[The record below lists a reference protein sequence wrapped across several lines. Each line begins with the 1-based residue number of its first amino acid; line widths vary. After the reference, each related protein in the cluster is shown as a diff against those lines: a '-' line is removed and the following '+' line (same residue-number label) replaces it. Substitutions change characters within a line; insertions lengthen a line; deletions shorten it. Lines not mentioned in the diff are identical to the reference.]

1 MAGLNR
7 RAFLARSAALSGL
20 VALPSVLASRPSL
33 AGGNVVWGT
42 NEAYAR
48 DLYFEKFREMN
59 DIDLDFAYFA
69 DPAEVVTKLQAG
81 GAGVDVLLDG
91 SYHVEISHA
100 AGVLKPLNTANI
112 GNWEHVVPAFREADG
127 LFFEGQQY
135 GVPFAWGTDSIA
147 YRADLTG
154 GPVDD
159 LAALFEGEFA
169 GRIGMPAGLFES
181 LVVGAMYLGIE
192 KPFSMSKDELDAVVD
207 LLIKQKPMVRTYWD
221 QLGDLTQ
228 QLATGEVAVAWAWE
242 PVLELQKDGID
253 VQWGFP
259 KQGQLAWYDA
269 CYLTI
274 EAEGERQAAA
284 EALIDYVIGD
294 TYGVLLGAEVGYR
307 TASSAAIANME
318 PGLRETLAVE
328 DPMGYLAGAALVPD
342 TQRSRCLPGGVGQ
355 GPERLIPR
363 AFTALRLLS
372 PSCDALASRHGPVGG
387 RDAVARDVAPVLCAS
402 PVFSRRSVAA

>member
-1 MAGLNR
+1 MTGLNR

-20 VALPSVLASRPSL
+20 VALPTALASRSSH
-33 AGGNVVWGT
+33 AGGSVVWGT

-59 DIDLDFAYFA
+59 DVDLQFSYFA

-91 SYHVEISHA
+91 SYHVEISYA
-100 AGVLKPLNTANI
+100 AGVLKPLNMTNI
-112 GNWEHVVPAFREADG
+112 GNWEHVVPAFRDADG
-127 LFFEGQQY
+127 LFFDGQQY

-159 LAALFEGEFA
+159 LAALFEGDFA

-181 LVVGAMYLGIE
+181 LIVAAMYLGIE

-207 LLIKQKPMVRTYWD
+207 LLIKQKPAVRTYWD

-228 QLATGEVAVAWAWE
+228 QLATGEVVAAWSWE

-253 VQWGFP
+253 VRWGFP

-294 TYGVLLGAEVGYR
+294 TYGVLLGSEVGYR
-307 TASSAAIANME
+307 TASSAAIANMDAD
-318 PGLRETLAVE
+318 LRKTLAIE
-328 DPMGYLAGAALVPD
+328 DPMGYLAGASWFLTPQDPD
-342 TQRSRCLPGGVGQ
+342 AYQEAWDR
-355 GPERLIPR
+355 
-363 AFTALRLLS
+363 
-372 PSCDALASRHGPVGG
+372 
-387 RDAVARDVAPVLCAS
+387 VLNA
-402 PVFSRRSVAA
+402 

>member
-1 MAGLNR
+1 MTGMNR
-7 RAFLARSAALSGL
+7 RSFLARSAALSGL
-20 VALPSVLASRPSL
+20 AALPAVLASRPSW
-33 AGGNVVWGT
+33 AGGSVVWGT

-48 DLYFEKFREMN
+48 DLYFEKFREMH
-59 DIDLDFAYFA
+59 DIDLQFNYFA

-100 AGVLKPLNTANI
+100 AGVLKPLNMANI
-112 GNWEHVVPAFREADG
+112 SNWEHVVPAFRDADG
-127 LFFEGQQY
+127 LFFDGQQY

-159 LAALFEGEFA
+159 LEALFGSEFA

-181 LVVGAMYLGIE
+181 LVVAAMYLGIP
-192 KPFSMSKDELDAVVD
+192 KPFSMSKDEMDAVVD

-228 QLATGEVAVAWAWE
+228 QLATGEVAVAWSWE
-242 PVLELQKDGID
+242 PVLELRKDGID
-253 VQWGFP
+253 VRWGFP

-318 PGLRETLAVE
+318 SGLRETLAVE
-328 DPMGYLAGAALVPD
+328 DPMGYLAGAAWFLTPSDPD
-342 TQRSRCLPGGVGQ
+342 AYQEAWDR
-355 GPERLIPR
+355 
-363 AFTALRLLS
+363 
-372 PSCDALASRHGPVGG
+372 
-387 RDAVARDVAPVLCAS
+387 VLNA
-402 PVFSRRSVAA
+402 